1 MTLRHSQP
9 RRETSVVLRGFF
21 TSSPCL
27 TVYNSDMSRIFKPTY
42 TRRFPLSK
50 VFDAEGKPFVAVK
63 KARVPVTIR
72 DGAAY
77 ALLES
82 QVYAA
87 EYRVADRTVVKSTG
101 RRKASEALRV
111 LAQFEAA
118 EARVASG
125 LLSREEASTVSEAA
139 RPLAEH
145 LADYFADMEARRLS
159 ANYRRET
166 ERHLRRAVAELNAS
180 RLADLSRAKV
190 EAWLRRLLAI
200 QQRAD
205 APPVL
210 AAIRTRNAYRDDLAT
225 FVEWCRVAG
234 RCATN
239 PLADLPKPSAKSD
252 RKRPRRALTRPEFAR
267 LCAAATPERAELYR
281 VLLLTGLR
289 VNELRTLTVGRLD
302 LDATP
307 PVIGLDAKIDK
318 SRRGDEVVVA
328 AELVPIL
335 RRHAA
340 GKRQGDRLLVVPGSF
355 LARLNGDLRRAG
367 IPKVDGRGR
376 TVDLHGMRRTLATW
390 LAADGVAPKIA
401 QRILRHRDLRMTLD
415 VYTDPDVA
423 ASAAA
428 LDLLVANLAVVGDSE
443 GDSVRRGEATDAQKK
458 SENP

>member
-1 MTLRHSQP
+1 
-9 RRETSVVLRGFF
+9 
-21 TSSPCL
+21 
-27 TVYNSDMSRIFKPTY
+27 MSRIFKPTY
-42 TRRFPLSK
+42 TRRFPLAK
-50 VFDAEGKPFVAVK
+50 VFDLDGSPFARIRGKP
-63 KARVPVTIR
+63 VPVTIR

-82 QVYAA
+82 KVYAA
-87 EYRVADRTVVKSTG
+87 EYRVNGRTVVKSTG
-101 RRKASEALRV
+101 RRVASEAQRV
-111 LAQFEAA
+111 LVKLEAA
-118 EARVASG
+118 EAQVASG
-125 LLSREEASTVSEAA
+125 LLSREDAATVAHA
-139 RPLAEH
+139 KRPLVEH

-166 ERHLRRAVAELNAS
+166 ERHLRRAVAELGAK
-180 RLADLSRAKV
+180 LLVDLSRPKV
-190 EAWLRRLLAI
+190 EGWLRRLLVV

-225 FVEWCRVAG
+225 FVEWCRVGG
-234 RCATN
+234 RCPTN

-252 RKRPRRALTRPEFAR
+252 RKRPRRALGRAEFAR
-267 LCAAATPERAELYR
+267 LCAAATPERAEIYR
-281 VLLLTGLR
+281 VMLLTGLR

-307 PVIGLDAKIDK
+307 PVIGLDERIDK

-340 GKRQGDRLLVVPGSF
+340 GKRPGARLLVVPGSF
-355 LARLNGDLRRAG
+355 LARLNGDLKRAG
-367 IPKVDGRGR
+367 VDKVDGRGR

-428 LDLLVANLAVVGDSE
+428 LNLLVAKLAVERDAE
-443 GDSVRRGEATDAQKK
+443 GDTVRHGEAIDAQKK
-458 SENP
+458 SKNP